1 MRLIFL
7 FKMLTGK
14 ILELSGDFST
24 ENIFITNK
32 AIYNLFLS
40 G

>member
-1 MRLIFL
+1 MRLVFL

-24 ENIFITNK
+24 ETIFLTNE
-32 AIYNLFLS
+32 AIYNLVLFD
-40 G
+40 